1 MKRDAIIDT
10 CLLVVIV
17 VGAIWAVLEIMEVV

>member
-17 VGAIWAVLEIMEVV
+17 VGAIWAMLKILEAL